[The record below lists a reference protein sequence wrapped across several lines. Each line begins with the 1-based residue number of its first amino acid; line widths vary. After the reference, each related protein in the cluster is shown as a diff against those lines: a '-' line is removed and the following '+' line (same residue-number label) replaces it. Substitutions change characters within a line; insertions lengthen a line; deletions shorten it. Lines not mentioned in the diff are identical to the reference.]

1 MITPRD
7 PAPVLASGVVRRTRH
22 SLLSRLASSV
32 RARRW
37 LRRSEGLST
46 REAWARYV
54 LALGLGLGGIALK
67 SVADASLGGSTGF
80 LAYVAAVIIAAWI
93 GGLGGGLI
101 TTFVSVAGQVFV
113 FDIPEAVPFTP
124 VDILRLAWLAADGAL
139 LSIVASGLRR
149 ASVAQQAARAQVT
162 DLLGAVSRFKATVD
176 ASLEAVFM
184 FDPRT
189 MRVTYANRGA
199 GELLGA
205 ERDAIVGRQL
215 ADLQPMLSEAAL
227 RDEIQPLADD
237 TTDAVRYTSVV
248 ERDDGRHVPF
258 EATIQHVRLPGEPGT
273 MVLTARDI
281 SERIE
286 VQARLARVASD
297 ERRQAAELRAIIQ
310 AMGEA
315 VLVVAPKGEIR
326 LTNDAARAMLGSVP
340 KALSEL
346 PGLLGV
352 AAGDLPT
359 LGAPHAA
366 QVIAARDGRWLEVA
380 AYLSDAMGTDAEGHS
395 TILILRDVTGARQAE
410 QAREAFIG
418 VLSHELRTPVTT
430 IYGYAKV
437 LRRPNRKTPPADMLA
452 DIEIEADRLYRIV
465 EDLLALSR
473 VEGGITV
480 TGEPLL
486 IQHLAEPLVT
496 SEQQRW
502 PAIHFEAQ
510 VPRDLPAVF
519 GERTYVEQVL
529 RNLLSNAAKYSPSGS
544 TVTLDAT
551 ATPTDVV
558 VRVLDR
564 GAGIAEGESDQ
575 LFQLYYRSP
584 RTARQATG
592 AGIGLYVSRELIQ
605 AMGGRIWADPRE
617 GGGSDFGFSLPR
629 CEEA

>member
-1 MITPRD
+1 MTTPRD
-7 PAPVLASGVVRRTRH
+7 PAPTLAPGVVRRGRH
-22 SLLSRLASSV
+22 SLLNRLSSSV

-37 LRRSEGLST
+37 FRRSEGLST
-46 REAWARYV
+46 REAWARYAA
-54 LALGLGLGGIALK
+54 ALGLGLGAIAVK
-67 SVADASLGGSTGF
+67 TVVDASLGNSTGF
-80 LAYVAAVIIAAWI
+80 LAYVAAVIIAAWM

-101 TTFVSVAGQVFV
+101 TTVVCAAGQILV
-113 FDIPEAVPFTP
+113 FD
-124 VDILRLAWLAADGAL
+124 LADGAPLVPVDLLRIGWFTADGVL
-139 LSIVASGLRR
+139 LSVVASGLRR

-184 FDPRT
+184 FDPDSL
-189 MRVTYANRGA
+189 RVTYANRGA
-199 GELLGA
+199 SELLGA
-205 ERDAIVGRQL
+205 QPDTIVGRRL
-215 ADLQPMLSEAAL
+215 ADLQPMLTGAAL
-227 RDEIQPLADD
+227 RDELRPLADD
-237 TTDAVRYTSVV
+237 TSDAVRYTSVI

-258 EATIQHVRLPGEPGT
+258 EATVQHVRLPGEPGT

-297 ERRQAAELRAIIQ
+297 ERRQAAELRAVIQ

-315 VLVVAPKGEIR
+315 VLVVAPRGEIR
-326 LTNDAARAMLGSVP
+326 LANDAARAMLGTVP

-346 PGLLGV
+346 SGLLGV
-352 AAGDLPT
+352 AEADLPR
-359 LGAPHAA
+359 LGVFHAA
-366 QVIAARDGRWLEVA
+366 QVIPIRDGGWLEVA
-380 AYLSDAMGTDAEGHS
+380 AYLTDAIGSEAEGHS
-395 TILILRDVTGARQAE
+395 TILILRDVTSARQAE

-437 LRRPNRKTPPADMLA
+437 LRRPRKTLPIDMLA

-480 TGEPLL
+480 ADEPLL
-486 IQHLAEPLVT
+486 IQHLAEALVT
-496 SEQQRW
+496 SEAQRW
-502 PAIHFEAQ
+502 PAIHFEAE
-510 VPRDLPAVF
+510 VPRDLPPVL

-529 RNLLSNAAKYSPSGS
+529 RNLLSNAAKYSPPGS
-544 TVTLDAT
+544 TVLLLASST
-551 ATPTDVV
+551 AADVE

-564 GAGIAEGESDQ
+564 GAGITEGESDQ
-575 LFQLYYRSP
+575 LFRLYYRSP

-592 AGIGLYVSRELIQ
+592 AGIGLYVSRELVH
-605 AMGGRIWADPRE
+605 AMGGRIWANPRE